1 MCDLVEAV
9 VVQATAGNTIEVFC
23 LLAGGKV
30 TAANR
35 RPAAAAI
42 TAAEAFA
49 ATAAGAES
57 FHAES

>member
-1 MCDLVEAV
+1 
-9 VVQATAGNTIEVFC
+9 VQATAGGE
-23 LLAGGKV
+23 V

-35 RPAAAAI
+35 RPAAATI